1 MDSTNQLNKESK
13 NSKFPGD
20 GIKFPCD
27 GIKFPIQ
34 MYDPTRD
41 FKAHE
46 SEYRAAI
53 DSVLTVGNYIG
64 GKQVGELETQL
75 GLYTGAPHVITCA
88 NGTDA
93 IFIALLGLGIGPGDE
108 VLTVAHT
115 WISTAETIAMTGAK
129 PVWIDIDPN
138 TFCMDPSAIES
149 KITPQTKAIL
159 PVSLYGLVPD
169 LELIETIAKKYGLA
183 VIEDGAQ
190 SFGAK
195 RDGWTSCS
203 CTWSDIATTSF
214 FPTKPL
220 GCYGD
225 GGAVFV
231 RDGEL
236 AKKIRAIKSH
246 GGLERFVHKYIG
258 MNSRLDTIQAGVLQV
273 KMGLIDQVLDSRRA
287 CAQIYTKGLEG
298 IEGLVLPQVPSNS
311 THVWAQYSILAL
323 NKICRDSIVAGLKA
337 GGVNVAIFYPVPLS
351 VQECFSGID
360 SSGLNFTTS
369 VCDRIF
375 NLPCYGEITLK
386 EQQYIINLI
395 KTLV

>member
-1 MDSTNQLNKESK
+1 
-13 NSKFPGD
+13 
-20 GIKFPCD
+20 
-27 GIKFPIQ
+27 

-41 FKAHE
+41 FSTHE
-46 SEYRAAI
+46 SDYRSAI
-53 DSVLTVGNYIG
+53 DSVLTVGNFIG

-75 GLYTGAPHVITCA
+75 GLYTSAPHVITCA

-115 WISTAETIAMTGAK
+115 WISSAETISMTGAR
-129 PVWIDIDPN
+129 PVWVDIDPT
-138 TFCMDPSAIES
+138 TFCIDWRLIEA
-149 KITPQTKAIL
+149 KITPKTKAIL
-159 PVSLYGLVPD
+159 PVSLYGLLPD
-169 LELIETIAKKYGLA
+169 LEQIYSIAKKHGLA

-203 CTWSDIATTSF
+203 CTHSDIATTSF

-231 RDGEL
+231 KDGEL

-258 MNSRLDTIQAGVLQV
+258 MNSRLDTIQAAVLQV
-273 KMGLIDQVLDSRRA
+273 KMGWLDQVLDARRS
-287 CAQIYTKGLEG
+287 CANYYSQGLEG
-298 IEGLVLPQVPSNS
+298 LDLVLPQVPSNCS
-311 THVWAQYSILAL
+311 HVWAQYSILAK
-323 NKICRDSIVAGLKA
+323 NKYQRDMIVSELKKA
-337 GGVNVAIFYPVPLS
+337 GVNVAIFYPVPLS
-351 VQECFSGID
+351 SQECFSSID
-360 SSGLNFTTS
+360 STGLNFTTS
-369 VCDRIF
+369 VCDQIF
-375 NLPCYGEITLK
+375 NLPCYGEITID
-386 EQQYIINLI
+386 EQDYIINLI

>member
-1 MDSTNQLNKESK
+1 LFVDVKINDFNLDIQEIKKAYEKYKKKISCVLSVDLFGAPNNNDEIYNFCKLKK
-13 NSKFPGD
+13 
-20 GIKFPCD
+20 IKF
-27 GIKFPIQ
+27 
-34 MYDPTRD
+34 
-41 FKAHE
+41 
-46 SEYRAAI
+46 
-53 DSVLTVGNYIG
+53 
-64 GKQVGELETQL
+64 
-75 GLYTGAPHVITCA
+75 
-88 NGTDA
+88 
-93 IFIALLGLGIGPGDE
+93 
-108 VLTVAHT
+108 
-115 WISTAETIAMTGAK
+115 
-129 PVWIDIDPN
+129 
-138 TFCMDPSAIES
+138 
-149 KITPQTKAIL
+149 
-159 PVSLYGLVPD
+159 
-169 LELIETIAKKYGLA
+169 LI
-183 VIEDGAQ
+183 DGAQ
-190 SFGAK
+190 SFGSTIDK
-195 RDGWTSCS
+195 KSSFKFC
-203 CTWSDIATTSF
+203 DIATTSF

-231 RDGEL
+231 RDGDL

-273 KMGLIDQVLDSRRA
+273 KMKYLDQVLDSRRA
-287 CAQIYTKGLEG
+287 CAQFYTKELEG

-323 NKICRDSIVAGLKA
+323 NKICRDSIVVGLKA

>member
-1 MDSTNQLNKESK
+1 MEN
-13 NSKFPGD
+13 
-20 GIKFPCD
+20 
-27 GIKFPIQ
+27 IKFPIQ

-41 FKAHE
+41 FAAHE
-46 SEYRAAI
+46 SEYRSAI
-53 DSVLTVGNYIG
+53 DSVLSVGNFIG

-75 GLYTGAPHVITCA
+75 GLYTDAPHVITCA

-115 WISTAETIAMTGAK
+115 WISSAETIAMTGAK
-129 PVWIDIDPN
+129 PVWVDIDPN
-138 TFCMDPSAIES
+138 TFCMDPTAIES
-149 KITPQTKAIL
+149 KITSKTKAIL
-159 PVSLYGLVPD
+159 PVSLYGFVPD
-169 LELIETIAKKYGLA
+169 LEQIYLIAKQHGLS

-190 SFGAK
+190 SFGAV

-258 MNSRLDTIQAGVLQV
+258 MNSRLDTIQAAVLQV
-273 KMGLIDQVLDSRRA
+273 KLGYLTQVLDARRA
-287 CAQIYTKGLEG
+287 CAEYYTRELQGL
-298 IEGLVLPQVPSNS
+298 GLVLPKVPSNCS
-311 THVWAQYSILAL
+311 HVWAQYSILAQDKTQRD
-323 NKICRDSIVAGLKA
+323 KIVSELKKA
-337 GGVNVAIFYPVPLS
+337 NVNVAIFYPVPLS
-351 VQECFSGID
+351 AQECFSGID
-360 SSGLNFTTS
+360 STGLNFTTS
-369 VCDRIF
+369 VCDRIL
-375 NLPCYGEITLK
+375 NLPCYGEIKLD
-386 EQQYIINLI
+386 EQNYIINLI

>member
-1 MDSTNQLNKESK
+1 MES
-13 NSKFPGD
+13 
-20 GIKFPCD
+20 IKFPCET
-27 GIKFPIQ
+27 GLSNQLVRLPIQ

-41 FKAHE
+41 FAAHE
-46 SEYRAAI
+46 TEYRAAI
-53 DSVLTVGNYIG
+53 DSVLTTGNFIG
-64 GKQVGELETQL
+64 GKQVGELESQL
-75 GLYTGAPHVITCA
+75 ATYTGAPHVITCA

-115 WISTAETIAMTGAK
+115 WISSAETIAMTGAS
-129 PVWIDIDPN
+129 PVWVDIDPT
-138 TFCMDPSAIES
+138 TFCMDWTKIEP
-149 KITPQTKAIL
+149 KITPRTKAIL

-169 LELIETIAKKYGLA
+169 LEQIYLIAKRHNLA

-190 SFGAK
+190 SFGAT
-195 RDGWTSCS
+195 RDGWVSCS

-258 MNSRLDTIQAGVLQV
+258 MNSRLDTIQASVLQV
-273 KMGLIDQVLDSRRA
+273 KMGHLNQVLDARRS
-287 CAQIYTKGLEG
+287 CAQYYTQELEG
-298 IEGLVLPQVPSNS
+298 LSLVLPQVPPSCS
-311 THVWAQYSILAL
+311 HVWAQYSILAQ
-323 NKICRDSIVAGLKA
+323 NKSQRDSIVAGLKA
-337 GGVNVAIFYPVPLS
+337 AGINVAIFYPVPLS
-351 VQECFSGID
+351 TQECFSGVD
-360 SSGLNFTTS
+360 STGLNFTTS

-375 NLPCYGEITLK
+375 NLPCYGEITLD
-386 EQQYIINLI
+386 EQNYITNKL

>member
-1 MDSTNQLNKESK
+1 MDSNQE
-13 NSKFPGD
+13 
-20 GIKFPCD
+20 
-27 GIKFPIQ
+27 IKFPIQ

-53 DSVLTVGNYIG
+53 DSVLTVGNFIG
-64 GKQVGELETQL
+64 GKQVSELEAQLASYTQ
-75 GLYTGAPHVITCA
+75 APHVITCA

-108 VLTVAHT
+108 VITVAHT

-129 PVWIDIDPN
+129 PVWVDIDPI
-138 TFCMDPSAIES
+138 TFCIDPNLIES
-149 KITPQTKAIL
+149 KITSNTKAIL
-159 PVSLYGLVPD
+159 PVSLYGLIPD
-169 LELIETIAKKYGLA
+169 LEAIQLIGKKYSIP

-190 SFGAK
+190 SFGAT
-195 RDGWTSCS
+195 RDGWKSCS
-203 CTWSDIATTSF
+203 CTHSEIATTSF

-231 RDGEL
+231 RDLEL

-273 KMGLIDQVLDSRRA
+273 KMGYLDQVLEARRT
-287 CAQIYTKGLEG
+287 CAQIYTQGLEG
-298 IEGLVLPQVPSNS
+298 IADLELPQVPSD
-311 THVWAQYSILAL
+311 
-323 NKICRDSIVAGLKA
+323 C
-337 GGVNVAIFYPVPLS
+337 
-351 VQECFSGID
+351 
-360 SSGLNFTTS
+360 
-369 VCDRIF
+369 
-375 NLPCYGEITLK
+375 TL
-386 EQQYIINLI
+386 
-395 KTLV
+395 

>member
-1 MDSTNQLNKESK
+1 
-13 NSKFPGD
+13 
-20 GIKFPCD
+20 
-27 GIKFPIQ
+27 

-46 SEYRAAI
+46 SEYRSAI
-53 DSVLTVGNYIG
+53 DSVLTVGNFIG
-64 GKQVGELETQL
+64 GKQVSELEAQL
-75 GLYTGAPHVITCA
+75 VTYTGAPYVITCA

-108 VLTVAHT
+108 VITVAHT

-129 PVWIDIDPN
+129 PVWVDIDAKTFCIDPN
-138 TFCMDPSAIES
+138 AIEA
-149 KITPQTKAIL
+149 KITSKTKAIL

-169 LELIETIAKKYGLA
+169 LEAIQSIGKKYGIP

-190 SFGAK
+190 SFGAT
-195 RDGWTSCS
+195 RDGWKSCS
-203 CTWSDIATTSF
+203 CTYSDIATTSF

-225 GGAVFV
+225 GGAILV
-231 RDGEL
+231 RDAEL

-273 KMGLIDQVLDSRRA
+273 KMGYLDQVLEARRI
-287 CAQIYTKGLEG
+287 CAQNYTQGLEG
-298 IEGLVLPQVPSNS
+298 IQGLELPETPLGC
-311 THVWAQYSILAL
+311 THVWAQYSVLAN
-323 NKICRDSIVAGLKA
+323 NKSHRDAIVDGLKA
-337 GGVNVAIFYPVPLS
+337 GKVNVAIFYPVPLS

-360 SSGLNFTTS
+360 SSNLNITTS

-375 NLPCYGEITLK
+375 NLPCYGEITFL
-386 EQQYIINLI
+386 EQVYIINLI